1 MNQWRHQLEFFFTIF
16 KVNGVNNRF
25 TLAILQRQINHLRI
39 CSIDHQRH
47 FYLFDYQFQEQL
59 NVFALIAVRILH
71 TDIDHLRTALNL
83 RPGYF

>member
-1 MNQWRHQLEFFFTIF
+1 M
-16 KVNGVNNRF
+16 
-25 TLAILQRQINHLRI
+25 QRQINHLRI

-83 RPGYF
+83 RPGNFRSFLVFAFHDQTFELP